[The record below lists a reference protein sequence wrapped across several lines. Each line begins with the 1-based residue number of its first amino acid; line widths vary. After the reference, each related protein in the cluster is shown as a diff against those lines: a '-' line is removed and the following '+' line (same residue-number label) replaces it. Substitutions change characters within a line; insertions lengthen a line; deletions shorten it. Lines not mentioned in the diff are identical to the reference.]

1 MLRLIIC
8 LLHFPDSM
16 GVWEKHGEFLLHSAV
31 CCAELSSAFVMHLFL
46 CCVLF
51 FIQKGT
57 LCIQKGTSQWN
68 EDIASKFYSESLW
81 FFLCKISLLPPLGR
95 SHYSHG
101 FLWVILDFWDQ
112 CMCFTSVAGLWK
124 EKLWKSQLEAGR
136 LFSVPV
142 FNRSYLYVWIPK
154 SFGWHCKTPSKIS
167 WIPMQLSTYE
177 ILKLPFTDCTD
188 SLSGLPGVYEDC
200 CYGSVKLPS
209 ETPSA
214 YFPCTSL
221 SLDIFVDWIV
231 HSGKGL
237 YPPC

>member
-142 FNRSYLYVWIPK
+142 FNCSYLYVWIPK
-154 SFGWHCKTPSKIS
+154 SFGWHCKPLQKYLGFLCSYL
-167 WIPMQLSTYE
+167 PMKS
-177 ILKLPFTDCTD
+177 
-188 SLSGLPGVYEDC
+188 
-200 CYGSVKLPS
+200 
-209 ETPSA
+209 
-214 YFPCTSL
+214 
-221 SLDIFVDWIV
+221 
-231 HSGKGL
+231 
-237 YPPC
+237 